1 MRFILTLI
9 LSVIIFSCNPNV
21 EFISYN
27 SVNGSWHKDSVQE
40 FGFSLSNFKTESYKT
55 HINLRINNEYN
66 FSNIFLIVSLRDTT
80 NVLSRDTLQ
89 FRLADK
95 SGKLLGNKRIN
106 LVENSL
112 LHKEKVSLENNKKY
126 FVTIEHAMRVINK
139 IGGLEYLDGIV
150 DVGYKVEK
158 IN

>member
-1 MRFILTLI
+1 MLWL
-9 LSVIIFSCNPNV
+9 NPFFWDTNLK
-21 EFISYN
+21 I
-27 SVNGSWHKDSVQE
+27 K
-40 FGFSLSNFKTESYKT
+40 NFKTESYKT
-55 HINLRINNEYN
+55 HVNLRINNEYN

-95 SGKLLGNKRIN
+95 SGKLLGKKRIN

-112 LHKEKVSLENNKKY
+112 LHKEKVSLEDNKKY